1 MILILSLVA
10 MIIFIVASTTIGKL
24 HPFVA
29 LLLAAFGYGVF
40 TGMPVDKLLVAINEG
55 FGDTIAYIGIV
66 IVAGSIIGT
75 FLQRSGAAAHLAA
88 SVLRLAGPKRI
99 PMTMGLVG
107 YVVSMPVFCDAAYV
121 LLSPINRAL
130 SNRARVSAAGGAVA
144 LSLGLYATHTMV
156 PPTPGPVAAAGI
168 LGADLGLV
176 IVWGMVVSLI
186 ALGAGLLFAVRYAAR
201 FELAASPNAAVE
213 TAPAVSSERHSTLGA
228 LLPIFVP
235 ILLIV
240 GRSIAQL
247 PTAPLGT
254 GVAASILNVSGQ
266 PAVALSIGALFALF
280 LPKPFER
287 SMLSERGWFGES
299 ILNSALII
307 LITGAG
313 GAFGRVLQASGI
325 ADVIGS
331 VANQIEVGLILPFV
345 LAAAIKT
352 AQGSSTVAIVTTAG
366 IVAPL
371 LASLGLDSETA
382 KALAVVAIG
391 AGSMVVSHAN
401 DSYFWVVT
409 QFSGMSVK
417 QGYQLQS
424 LGTFIQGAA
433 AAIVIVVLGMFLI

>member
-1 MILILSLVA
+1 MILVLSLVA
-10 MIIFIVASTTIGKL
+10 MIVFIVASTTIGKL

-29 LLLAAFGYGVF
+29 LLLATFGYSVF
-40 TGMPVDKLLVAINEG
+40 TGMPVDELLVSINEG

-75 FLQRSGAAAHLAA
+75 FLKRSGAAAHLAA
-88 SVLRLAGPKRI
+88 SVLRLAGPKHI

-130 SNRARVSAAGGAVA
+130 SIRAGVSAAGGAVA

-176 IVWGMVVSLI
+176 IVWGMLVSLI
-186 ALGAGLLFAVRYAAR
+186 ALGAGLLFAVRYAAQ
-201 FELAASPNAAVE
+201 FELAAAANAAVE
-213 TAPAVSSERHSTLGA
+213 TAPAVSSEGHSTLGA

-240 GRSIAQL
+240 GRSVAQL
-247 PTAPLGT
+247 PTSPLGT
-254 GVAASILNVSGQ
+254 GVAVNFLGVTGQ

-280 LPKPFER
+280 LPKVFER

-325 ADVIGS
+325 ADVVGGGAS
-331 VANQIEVGLILPFV
+331 QIEMGLILPFI

-371 LASLGLDSETA
+371 LALLGLDSETA

-424 LGTFIQGAA
+424 LGTFIQGAV
-433 AAIVIVVLGMFLI
+433 AAIALVVLGMFLI

>member
-1 MILILSLVA
+1 MIV
-10 MIIFIVASTTIGKL
+10 FIVASTTIGKL

-29 LLLAAFGYGVF
+29 LLLAAFGYGVI
-40 TGMPVDKLLVAINEG
+40 TGMPIDKLLVSINEG

-75 FLQRSGAAAHLAA
+75 FLKRSGAAAHLAA
-88 SVLRLAGPKRI
+88 SVLRLAGPKHI

-130 SNRARVSAAGGAVA
+130 SIRAGVSAAGGAVA

-168 LGADLGLV
+168 LDADLGLV

-186 ALGAGLLFAVRYAAR
+186 ALGAGLLFAVRYAAQ
-201 FELAASPNAAVE
+201 FEFAAAPNATVE
-213 TAPAVSSERHSTLGA
+213 TAPAVYSKGHSTLGA

-247 PTAPLGT
+247 PTSPLGT
-254 GVAASILNVSGQ
+254 GVAVNFFNVTGQ
-266 PAVALSIGALFALF
+266 PAVALSIGALLALF
-280 LPKPFER
+280 LPKSFER
-287 SMLSERGWFGES
+287 SMLSERGWFGEA
-299 ILNSALII
+299 IVNSALII

-325 ADVIGS
+325 ADVVGS
-331 VANQIEVGLILPFV
+331 GASQIEMGLILPFI

-382 KALAVVAIG
+382 KALVVVAIG

-424 LGTFIQGAA
+424 VGTLIQGAA
-433 AAIVIVVLGMFLI
+433 AAIAVVVLGMFLI

>member
-1 MILILSLVA
+1 MILVLSLVA
-10 MIIFIVASTTIGKL
+10 MIVFIVASTTIGKL

-40 TGMPVDKLLVAINEG
+40 TGMPVDKLLGSINAG

-107 YVVSMPVFCDAAYV
+107 YVVSMPVFCDAAYI

-130 SNRARVSAAGGAVA
+130 SFRAGVSAAGGAVA

-176 IVWGMVVSLI
+176 IVWGMVVSMI
-186 ALGAGLLFAVRYAAR
+186 ALGAGLLFAVRYAAQ
-201 FELAASPNAAVE
+201 FELAAAPDTTSE
-213 TAPAVSSERHSTLGA
+213 TAPAVSSDGHSTLGA

-240 GRSIAQL
+240 GRSVAQL
-247 PTAPLGT
+247 PTSPLGT
-254 GVAASILNVSGQ
+254 GVAVNFFNVAGQ
-266 PAVALSIGALFALF
+266 PAVALSIGALLALF
-280 LPKPFER
+280 LPKSFER
-287 SMLSERGWFGES
+287 SMLSERGWFGEA

-325 ADVIGS
+325 ADV
-331 VANQIEVGLILPFV
+331 VGGGATQLGMGLTLPFV

-433 AAIVIVVLGMFLI
+433 AAIAIVVLGMFLI

>member
-1 MILILSLVA
+1 MILILSLAA
-10 MIIFIVASTTIGKL
+10 MIVFIIASTTIGKL

-29 LLLAAFGYGVF
+29 LLLAAFGYGVL
-40 TGMPVDKLLVAINEG
+40 TGMPVDDLVTSINEG

-75 FLQRSGAAAHLAA
+75 FLRRSGAAAHLAA
-88 SVLRLAGPKRI
+88 SVLRLAGAKQI
-99 PMTMGLVG
+99 PATMGLVG
-107 YVVSMPVFCDAAYV
+107 YIASMPVFCDAGYV

-130 SNRARVSAAGGAVA
+130 SYRAGVSAAGGAVA

-168 LGADLGLV
+168 LDADLGLV
-176 IVWGMVVSLI
+176 IVWGIVVSLF
-186 ALGAGLLFAVRYAAR
+186 ALGAGLIFAVRYAAK
-201 FELAASPNAAVE
+201 FELAAAPNNGATPE
-213 TAPAVSSERHSTLGA
+213 PATSTEDHSTIAA

-240 GRSIAQL
+240 GRSVAQL
-247 PTAPLGT
+247 PGSPLGNNMFS
-254 GVAASILNVSGQ
+254 GFLNIAGQ
-266 PAVALSIGALFALF
+266 PAVALSIGVLFAMF
-280 LPKPFER
+280 LPKAFDR

-299 ILNSALII
+299 ILGSALII

-313 GAFGRVLQASGI
+313 GAFGRVLQSSGI
-325 ADVIGS
+325 ADVVGS
-331 VANQIEVGLILPFV
+331 SASHIEMGLLLPFV
-345 LAAAIKT
+345 LAAVIKT

-424 LGTFIQGAA
+424 LGTFIQGMAA
-433 AAIVIVVLGMFLI
+433 AVVIVVLGIFLI

>member
-1 MILILSLVA
+1 MIV
-10 MIIFIVASTTIGKL
+10 FIVSSTTIGKL

-40 TGMPVDKLLVAINEG
+40 TGMPVDELLDSINAG

-88 SVLRLAGPKRI
+88 SILRLAGPKRI

-107 YVVSMPVFCDAAYV
+107 YVVSMPVFCDAAYI

-130 SNRARVSAAGGAVA
+130 SNRAGVSAAGGAVA

-186 ALGAGLLFAVRYAAR
+186 ALGAGLLFAVRYAAQ
-201 FELAASPNAAVE
+201 FELAAAPKASVE
-213 TAPAVSSERHSTLGA
+213 TAPTVSAEGHSTLGA

-240 GRSIAQL
+240 GGSVAQL
-247 PTAPLGT
+247 PASPLGT
-254 GVAASILNVSGQ
+254 GVAANFLNVAGQ
-266 PAVALSIGALFALF
+266 PAVAISIGALFALF
-280 LPKPFER
+280 LPRSFER
-287 SMLSERGWFGES
+287 SMLSERGWFGEA

-325 ADVIGS
+325 ADVVGGGAS
-331 VANQIEVGLILPFV
+331 QIEMGLILPFI

-382 KALAVVAIG
+382 KALTVVAIG

-424 LGTFIQGAA
+424 IGTLIQGAA
-433 AAIVIVVLGMFLI
+433 AAIAIVVLGMFLI

>member
-1 MILILSLVA
+1 MIV
-10 MIIFIVASTTIGKL
+10 FIVASTTIGKL

-29 LLLAAFGYGVF
+29 LLLAAFGYGVI
-40 TGMPVDKLLVAINEG
+40 TGMPIDKLLVSINEG

-75 FLQRSGAAAHLAA
+75 FLKRSGAAAHLAA

-107 YVVSMPVFCDAAYV
+107 YVVSMPGFCDAAYG

-130 SNRARVSAAGGAVA
+130 SIRAGVSAAGGAVA

-168 LGADLGLV
+168 LNADLGLV
-176 IVWGMVVSLI
+176 IVWGMVVSMI
-186 ALGAGLLFAVRYAAR
+186 ALGAGLLFAIRYAAK
-201 FELAASPNAAVE
+201 FEFAAAPIATAEAA
-213 TAPAVSSERHSTLGA
+213 PKVSSEDHSTLGS

-240 GRSIAQL
+240 GRSVAQL
-247 PTAPLGT
+247 PTSPLGA
-254 GVAASILNVSGQ
+254 GVAVNFLSVTGQ

-280 LPKPFER
+280 LPKSFER
-287 SMLSERGWFGES
+287 SMLSERGWLGES

-313 GAFGRVLQASGI
+313 GAFGRVLQTSGI
-325 ADVIGS
+325 ADVVGS
-331 VANQIEVGLILPFV
+331 GASQIEMGLILPFI

-382 KALAVVAIG
+382 KALAVVSIG

-424 LGTFIQGAA
+424 LGTLIQGTV
-433 AAIVIVVLGMFLI
+433 AAIALVVLGMFLI

>member
-1 MILILSLVA
+1 VILVLSLVA
-10 MIIFIVASTTIGKL
+10 MIVFIVASTTIGKL

-40 TGMPVDKLLVAINEG
+40 TGMPVDKLLGSINAG

-107 YVVSMPVFCDAAYV
+107 YVVSMPVFCDAAYI

-130 SNRARVSAAGGAVA
+130 SFRAGVSAAGGAVA

-176 IVWGMVVSLI
+176 IVWGMVVSMI
-186 ALGAGLLFAVRYAAR
+186 ALGAGLLFAVRYAAQ
-201 FELAASPNAAVE
+201 FELAAAPDTTSE
-213 TAPAVSSERHSTLGA
+213 TAPAVSSDGHSTLGA

-240 GRSIAQL
+240 GRSVAQL
-247 PTAPLGT
+247 PTSPLGT
-254 GVAASILNVSGQ
+254 GVAVNFFNVAGQ
-266 PAVALSIGALFALF
+266 PAVALSIGALLALF
-280 LPKPFER
+280 LPKSFER
-287 SMLSERGWFGES
+287 SMLSERGWFGEA

-325 ADVIGS
+325 ADV
-331 VANQIEVGLILPFV
+331 VGGGATQLGMGLTLPFV

-433 AAIVIVVLGMFLI
+433 AAIAIVVLGMFLI

>member
-1 MILILSLVA
+1 MIVF
-10 MIIFIVASTTIGKL
+10 IIASTTAGKL

-29 LLLAAFGYGVF
+29 LLLAAFGYGVL
-40 TGMPVDKLLVAINEG
+40 TGMPVEDLLASINAG

-88 SVLRLAGPKRI
+88 SVLRLAGARHI
-99 PMTMGLVG
+99 PTTMGLVG
-107 YVVSMPVFCDAAYV
+107 YVASMPVFCDAGYV

-130 SNRARVSAAGGAVA
+130 SYRAGVSAAGGAVA

-168 LGADLGLV
+168 LDADLGLV
-176 IVWGMVVSLI
+176 IVWGIFVSLF
-186 ALGAGLLFAVRYAAR
+186 ALGAGLLFAIRYAAN
-201 FELAASPNAAVE
+201 FTLAAVANGGA
-213 TAPAVSSERHSTLGA
+213 TAPAASAEGHSTLAA
-228 LLPIFVP
+228 LAPIFVP
-235 ILLIV
+235 IVLIV
-240 GRSIAQL
+240 GRSVAQL
-247 PTAPLGT
+247 PGTPLGSN
-254 GVAASILNVSGQ
+254 AISDFLNITGQ
-266 PAVALSIGALFALF
+266 PAVALSIGAVFSLL
-280 LPKPFER
+280 LPRSFDR

-313 GAFGRVLQASGI
+313 GAFGRVLQSSGI
-325 ADVIGS
+325 ADVVGS
-331 VANQIEVGLILPFV
+331 SASHIEMGLLLPFV
-345 LAAAIKT
+345 LAAVIKT

-424 LGTFIQGAA
+424 LGTFIQGITAA
-433 AAIVIVVLGMFLI
+433 VVIVALGIFVI

>member
-1 MILILSLVA
+1 MILVLSLVA
-10 MIIFIVASTTIGKL
+10 MIVFIVASTTIGKL

-29 LLLAAFGYGVF
+29 LLLAAFGYGIF
-40 TGMPVDKLLVAINEG
+40 TGMPVDELLVSINEG

-75 FLQRSGAAAHLAA
+75 FLKRSGAAAHLAA
-88 SVLRLAGPKRI
+88 SVLRLAGPKHI

-130 SNRARVSAAGGAVA
+130 SIRAGVSAAGGAVA

-168 LGADLGLV
+168 LDADLGLV

-186 ALGAGLLFAVRYAAR
+186 ALGAGLLFAVRYAAQ
-201 FELAASPNAAVE
+201 FEFAAAPNAPVE
-213 TAPAVSSERHSTLGA
+213 TAPAVSSDGYSTLGA

-240 GRSIAQL
+240 GRSVAQL
-247 PTAPLGT
+247 PTSPLGT
-254 GVAASILNVSGQ
+254 GVAVNFFNVTGQ
-266 PAVALSIGALFALF
+266 PAVALSIGALLALF
-280 LPKPFER
+280 LPKSFER
-287 SMLSERGWFGES
+287 SMLSERGWFGEA
-299 ILNSALII
+299 IVNSALII

-325 ADVIGS
+325 ADVVGGS
-331 VANQIEVGLILPFV
+331 ASQIEMGLILPFI

-424 LGTFIQGAA
+424 VGTLIQGAA
-433 AAIVIVVLGMFLI
+433 AAIAVVVLGMFLI

>member
-1 MILILSLVA
+1 MILILALAA
-10 MIIFIVASTTIGKL
+10 MIVLIIAATTIGKL

-29 LLLAAFGYGVF
+29 LLLAAFGYGVL
-40 TGMPVDKLLVAINEG
+40 TGMPADELIASINAG

-88 SVLRLAGPKRI
+88 SVLRLAGAKNI
-99 PMTMGLVG
+99 PTSMGLVG
-107 YVVSMPVFCDAAYV
+107 YVTSMPVFCDAGYV
-121 LLSPINRAL
+121 LLSPINKAL
-130 SNRARVSAAGGAVA
+130 SYRAGVSAAGGAVA

-168 LGADLGLV
+168 LEADLGLV
-176 IVWGMVVSLI
+176 IVWGALVSLI
-186 ALGAGLLFAVRYAAR
+186 ALSAGLLFAVRYAAK
-201 FELAASPNAAVE
+201 FELGAGPDHAAEDEP
-213 TAPAVSSERHSTLGA
+213 PASADGQATMAA

-235 ILLIV
+235 IVLIV
-240 GRSIAQL
+240 GRSVAQL
-247 PTAPLGT
+247 PGAPLGNNALS
-254 GVAASILNVSGQ
+254 GFLNVAGQ
-266 PAVALSIGALFALF
+266 PAVALSIGVIFALF
-280 LPKPFER
+280 LPRSFER
-287 SMLSERGWFGES
+287 SMLSERGWFGEA
-299 ILNSALII
+299 IRNSALII

-313 GAFGRVLQASGI
+313 GAFGRVLQTSGI
-325 ADVIGS
+325 ADVVGS
-331 VANQIEVGLILPFV
+331 SASQIETGLLLPFV
-345 LAAAIKT
+345 LAAVIKT

-371 LASLGLDSETA
+371 LPSLGLDSESA

-424 LGTFIQGAA
+424 LGTFIQGMV
-433 AAIVIVVLGMFLI
+433 AAIVVVALGIFVI

>member
-1 MILILSLVA
+1 MIV
-10 MIIFIVASTTIGKL
+10 FIVVSTTIGKL

-29 LLLAAFGYGVF
+29 LLLATFGYGVL
-40 TGMPVDKLLVAINEG
+40 TGMPIDELLVSINAG

-88 SVLRLAGPKRI
+88 SILRLAGPRRI

-130 SNRARVSAAGGAVA
+130 SFRAGVSAAGGAVA

-176 IVWGMVVSLI
+176 IVWGMVVSMI

-201 FELAASPNAAVE
+201 FELAAAPDATAE
-213 TAPAVSSERHSTLGA
+213 TAPIASSESHSTLRA

-240 GRSIAQL
+240 GRSVAQL
-247 PTAPLGT
+247 PTSPLGT
-254 GVAASILNVSGQ
+254 GVAANILSITGQ
-266 PAVALSIGALFALF
+266 PAVALSIGACLALF
-280 LPKPFER
+280 LPRSFER
-287 SMLSERGWFGES
+287 SMLSERGWFGEA
-299 ILNSALII
+299 IRNSALII

-313 GAFGRVLQASGI
+313 GAFGRVLQTSGI
-325 ADVIGS
+325 ADVVGGGAS
-331 VANQIEVGLILPFV
+331 QIEMGLVLPFI
-345 LAAAIKT
+345 LAAVIKT

-401 DSYFWVVT
+401 DSYFWVVS

-424 LGTFIQGAA
+424 LGTFIQGTV
-433 AAIVIVVLGMFLI
+433 AAIVIAVLGMFLV

>member
-1 MILILSLVA
+1 VILVLSLVA
-10 MIIFIVASTTIGKL
+10 MIVFIVASTTIGKL

-40 TGMPVDKLLVAINEG
+40 TGMPVDELLVSINEG

-75 FLQRSGAAAHLAA
+75 FLKRSGAAAHLAA
-88 SVLRLAGPKRI
+88 SVLRLAGPRHI

-130 SNRARVSAAGGAVA
+130 SIRAGVSAAGGAVA

-168 LGADLGLV
+168 LDADLGLV

-186 ALGAGLLFAVRYAAR
+186 ALGAGLVFAIRYAAK
-201 FELAASPNAAVE
+201 FEFAAAPNATIE
-213 TAPAVSSERHSTLGA
+213 TAPEVSSESHSTLAA

-240 GRSIAQL
+240 GRSVAQL
-247 PTAPLGT
+247 PTSPLGT
-254 GVAASILNVSGQ
+254 GVAVNFFGVTGQ
-266 PAVALSIGALFALF
+266 PAVALSIGALLALF
-280 LPKPFER
+280 LPKSFER
-287 SMLSERGWFGES
+287 SMLSERGWFGEA
-299 ILNSALII
+299 IVNSALII

-325 ADVIGS
+325 ADVVGS
-331 VANQIEVGLILPFV
+331 GASQIEMGLILPFV

-371 LASLGLDSETA
+371 LASLGLDSEVA

-424 LGTFIQGAA
+424 LGTLIQGAA
-433 AAIVIVVLGMFLI
+433 AAIAVVVLGMFLI

>member
-1 MILILSLVA
+1 MILVLSLVA
-10 MIIFIVASTTIGKL
+10 MIVFIVAATTIGKL

-29 LLLAAFGYGVF
+29 LLLAAFGYGVL
-40 TGMPVDKLLVAINEG
+40 TGMPVDQLLVSINEG

-75 FLQRSGAAAHLAA
+75 FLKRSGAAAHLAA
-88 SVLRLAGPKRI
+88 SVLRLAGPRRI
-99 PMTMGLVG
+99 PATMGLVG

-130 SNRARVSAAGGAVA
+130 SIRAGVSAAGGAVA

-168 LGADLGLV
+168 LDADLGLV
-176 IVWGMVVSLI
+176 IVWGMLVSMI
-186 ALGAGLLFAVRYAAR
+186 ALGAGILFAVRYAAR
-201 FELAASPNAAVE
+201 FEIASAPIA
-213 TAPAVSSERHSTLGA
+213 TADAEPSVTSEGHSTIGA
-228 LLPIFVP
+228 LLPIIVP

-240 GRSIAQL
+240 GRSVAQL
-247 PTAPLGT
+247 PNSPLGT
-254 GVAASILNVSGQ
+254 GATVNFLGVTGQ
-266 PAVALSIGALFALF
+266 PALALSIGALFALL
-280 LPKPFER
+280 LPKSFER
-287 SMLSERGWFGES
+287 SMLSERGWFGEA

-325 ADVIGS
+325 ADVVGGGAS
-331 VANQIEVGLILPFV
+331 QIEMGLILPFI

-382 KALAVVAIG
+382 KALTVVAIG

-424 LGTFIQGAA
+424 LGTFIQGAV
-433 AAIVIVVLGMFLI
+433 AAIAIVVLGMFLI

>member
-1 MILILSLVA
+1 MILILSLAA
-10 MIIFIVASTTIGKL
+10 MIVFIVASTTVGKL

-40 TGMPVDKLLVAINEG
+40 TGMPVDQLLDSINEG

-88 SVLRLAGPKRI
+88 SILRLAGPKHV
-99 PMTMGLVG
+99 PTTMGLVG
-107 YVVSMPVFCDAAYV
+107 YVVSIPVFCDAAYV

-130 SNRARVSAAGGAVA
+130 SLRAGVSAAGGAIA

-168 LGADLGLV
+168 LHADLGLV
-176 IVWGMVVSLI
+176 IVWGVVVSMI

-201 FELAASPNAAVE
+201 FELAAAPNPAAE
-213 TAPAVSSERHSTLGA
+213 TTTTPSSKGHSTLRA
-228 LLPIFVP
+228 LLPIFTP

-240 GRSIAQL
+240 GRSVAQL
-247 PTAPLGT
+247 PSSPLGT
-254 GVAASILNVSGQ
+254 GVAANFLNVAGQ
-266 PAVALSIGALFALF
+266 PAVALSIGALFALL
-280 LPKPFER
+280 LPKAFER

-299 ILNSALII
+299 IRNSALII

-313 GAFGRVLQASGI
+313 GAFGKVLQASGI
-325 ADVIGS
+325 ADVVGS
-331 VANQIEVGLILPFV
+331 GASQIEMGLVLPFL

-371 LASLGLDSETA
+371 LALLGLDSETA
-382 KALAVVAIG
+382 KALTVVAIG

-424 LGTFIQGAA
+424 VGTLIQGAVA
-433 AAIVIVVLGMFLI
+433 AIAIVILGMILI

>member
-254 GVAASILNVSGQ
+254 GVAASFLNVTGQ

>member
-1 MILILSLVA
+1 MIV
-10 MIIFIVASTTIGKL
+10 FIVASTTIGKL

-331 VANQIEVGLILPFV
+331 VASQIEVGLILPFV

>member
-1 MILILSLVA
+1 MIF
-10 MIIFIVASTTIGKL
+10 FIVASTTVGKL

-29 LLLAAFGYGVF
+29 LLLAAFGYGVV
-40 TGMPVDKLLVAINEG
+40 TGMPVDELLHSINTG

-88 SVLRLAGPKRI
+88 SVLRLAGPRRI

-107 YVVSMPVFCDAAYV
+107 YVVSMPVFCDAGYV

-130 SNRARVSAAGGAVA
+130 SFRAGVSAAGGAVA

-176 IVWGMVVSLI
+176 IVWGMVVSII
-186 ALGAGLLFAVRYAAR
+186 ALGAGLLFAARYAAQ
-201 FELAASPNAAVE
+201 FKLAAAPNRTAEAAP
-213 TAPAVSSERHSTLGA
+213 TVSSEGHSTLGA
-228 LLPIFVP
+228 LMPIFVP

-240 GRSIAQL
+240 GRSVAQL
-247 PTAPLGT
+247 PTSPLGT
-254 GVAASILNVSGQ
+254 GVSANFLNVAGQ

-280 LPKPFER
+280 LPKSFER

-299 ILNSALII
+299 IHNSALII

-313 GAFGRVLQASGI
+313 GAFGKVLQASGI
-325 ADVIGS
+325 TDVVGS
-331 VANQIEVGLILPFV
+331 GASQIEMGLVLPFV
-345 LAAAIKT
+345 LAAVIKT

-409 QFSGMSVK
+409 QFSGMTVK

-424 LGTFIQGAA
+424 LGTFIQGAVA
-433 AAIVIVVLGMFLI
+433 AVAIVVLGMFLI

>member
-1 MILILSLVA
+1 VILILSLVA

>member
-1 MILILSLVA
+1 MIV
-10 MIIFIVASTTIGKL
+10 FIVASTTIGKL

-40 TGMPVDKLLVAINEG
+40 TGMPVDELLVSINEG

-75 FLQRSGAAAHLAA
+75 FLKRSGAAAHLAA

-130 SNRARVSAAGGAVA
+130 SIRAGVSAAGGAVA

-186 ALGAGLLFAVRYAAR
+186 ALGAGLLFAVRYAAK
-201 FELAASPNAAVE
+201 FEFAAAPNATVE
-213 TAPAVSSERHSTLGA
+213 TAPEVSSEGHSTLAA

-240 GRSIAQL
+240 GRSVAQL
-247 PTAPLGT
+247 PTSPLGT
-254 GVAASILNVSGQ
+254 GVAANFFNVTGQ
-266 PAVALSIGALFALF
+266 PAVALSIGALLALF
-280 LPKPFER
+280 LPRSFER
-287 SMLSERGWFGES
+287 SMLSERGWFGEA
-299 ILNSALII
+299 IVNSALII

-325 ADVIGS
+325 ADVVGS
-331 VANQIEVGLILPFV
+331 GASQIEMGLILPFI

-371 LASLGLDSETA
+371 LASLGLDSEVA

-424 LGTFIQGAA
+424 LGTLIQGAV
-433 AAIVIVVLGMFLI
+433 AAIAVVVLGMFLI

>member
-1 MILILSLVA
+1 MILILALAA
-10 MIIFIVASTTIGKL
+10 MIVLIIASTTIGKL

-29 LLLAAFGYGVF
+29 LLLAAFGYGLL
-40 TGMPVDKLLVAINEG
+40 TGMPVDELVASINAG

-88 SVLRLAGPKRI
+88 SVLRLAGAKHI
-99 PMTMGLVG
+99 PTTMGLVG
-107 YVVSMPVFCDAAYV
+107 YVASMPVFCDAGYV

-130 SNRARVSAAGGAVA
+130 SYRAGVSAAGGAVA

-168 LGADLGLV
+168 LDADLGLV
-176 IVWGMVVSLI
+176 IVWGVVVSLI
-186 ALGAGLLFAVRYAAR
+186 ALGAGLLFAVRYAAK
-201 FELAASPNAAVE
+201 FDLAASVE
-213 TAPAVSSERHSTLGA
+213 DANKAEAPPSADSRGTIAA

-235 ILLIV
+235 IVLIV
-240 GRSIAQL
+240 GRSVAQL
-247 PTAPLGT
+247 PDAPLGSN
-254 GVAASILNVSGQ
+254 VFSAFLNVAGQ
-266 PAVALSIGALFALF
+266 PAVALSIGAVFALF
-280 LPKPFER
+280 LPRSFDR
-287 SMLSERGWFGES
+287 SMLSERGWFGEA
-299 ILNSALII
+299 IRNSALII

-313 GAFGRVLQASGI
+313 GAFGRVLQSSGI
-325 ADVIGS
+325 ADVVGS
-331 VANQIEVGLILPFV
+331 SASHIETGLLLPFI
-345 LAAAIKT
+345 LAAVIKT

-371 LASLGLDSETA
+371 LPSLGLDSESA

-424 LGTFIQGAA
+424 LGTFIQGMA
-433 AAIVIVVLGMFLI
+433 AAIVIVTLGVFVI